1 MTTAMAQRGF
11 IKNPRT
17 PKHIGV
23 KAGNRLFIGWSRH
36 GEKGA
41 VSKYILNNYSNAI
54 TSFAGG
60 HGYKDPE
67 TTMGNTCPYV
77 LMEYE

>member
-1 MTTAMAQRGF
+1 MAQRGF
-11 IKNPRT
+11 TKNPRT
-17 PKHIGV
+17 SKHRGV
-23 KAGNRLFIGWSRH
+23 KVGNRLFIGWSRH

-41 VSKYILNNYSNAI
+41 VSKYIFNNYSNAI

-67 TTMGNTCPYV
+67 TTMANTCPYI
-77 LMEYE
+77 LIEYE